1 MTLRQWLNHSF
12 LTKRRTATRRPAGG
26 FAADHW
32 AGATLKH
39 DVIRD
44 ISATGVYLL
53 TREQWRPGTPVS
65 LTLHRAGLQNEN
77 LQRQITMQARAVR
90 CGEDGVGLAFD
101 IPEGVEPRLWI
112 NLVETAPTESSPDD
126 IVGPFKMAKALAFL
140 SRISRPSGSAVR
152 QEIRTKLNGQRLWNA
167 IEIALQAESLL
178 ASCPEGNQLHGCP
191 STVIRILH
199 DGSWADDDS
208 IQQCWAGLLATACK
222 ADDADESN
230 RAYIE
235 IFSQLSPTHIRL
247 VTAACTK
254 ATKFVTESGI
264 VAARQLTCSTGEIM
278 KLSGTRD
285 LLRMGRALEHLSGLG
300 LLEERF
306 KTSLFIP
313 VDGINIT
320 PTCLGLQLYAC
331 CNGHRGEP
339 QTFYGAES
347 SSTAAVAG

>member
-1 MTLRQWLNHSF
+1 M
-12 LTKRRTATRRPAGG
+12 ATRRPAGG

-32 AGATLKH
+32 AGSTLKH
-39 DVIRD
+39 DLIRD

-101 IPEGVEPRLWI
+101 IPAGVEPRMWI
-112 NLVETAPTESSPDD
+112 NLVESAPTESSPDD
-126 IVGPFKMAKALAFL
+126 ILGPFKMAKALAFL
-140 SRISRPSGSAVR
+140 SRISAPLGSAVR

-178 ASCPEGNQLHGCP
+178 ASCPERNQLHGCP

-199 DGSWADDDS
+199 DSSWADDES
-208 IQQCWAGLLATACK
+208 IQQCWAGLLATTCTVDN
-222 ADDADESN
+222 DDDSN
-230 RAYIE
+230 RAYVDV
-235 IFSQLSPTHIRL
+235 FSQLSPTHVRL

-254 ATKFVTESGI
+254 ATKFLTESGAI
-264 VAARQLTCSTGEIM
+264 AARPFTRSTDEIM
-278 KLSGTRD
+278 KFSGTRD
-285 LLRMGRALEHLSGLG
+285 LLRMGRTLEHLSGLG

-306 KTSLFIP
+306 KTSLFVP

-320 PTCLGLQLYAC
+320 PTNLGLQLYARC
-331 CNGHRGEP
+331 RGHRGEP
-339 QTFYGAES
+339 QTFYGVNS
-347 SSTAAVAG
+347 SVAATLVG

>member
-1 MTLRQWLNHSF
+1 VPGSGANAEHALPFQDPCTSSKDSILEREHTMTLRQWLNHSF

-53 TREQWRPGTPVS
+53 T
-65 LTLHRAGLQNEN
+65 
-77 LQRQITMQARAVR
+77 RAVR

-222 ADDADESN
+222 ADDDDESN
-230 RAYIE
+230 RAYID

-278 KLSGTRD
+278 KLFGTRD

-347 SSTAAVAG
+347 SSTAAVAE